1 MLDIVNLQTKANN
14 YPSQM
19 SGGEQQR
26 VCIARAI
33 AKKPQVLLC
42 DEPTGALDTENAIMV
57 MKILQDLALTNGI
70 PVVIITHNPE
80 FAVLA
85 NHYVLMSNGRIVE
98 EKFENNPKKVS
109 QLNIR

>member
-1 MLDIVNLQTKANN
+1 MLDTVNLQTKSHN

-57 MKILQDLALTNGI
+57 MKILQELALTNGI
-70 PVVIITHNPE
+70 PVVMITHNPE
-80 FAVLA
+80 FAALA
-85 NHYVLMSNGRIVE
+85 NHYVLMSNGQIIE
-98 EKFENNPKKVS
+98 EEFREKAKMVDE
-109 QLNIR
+109 LNIR